1 MYQIAIKR
9 ADHYSVLN
17 NHLIYC
23 DKEVALSV
31 LKNVSNNTMMGEG
44 EYVMLE
50 YAPFKVYRLEGDKL
64 VNITTKKE
72 KV

>member
-9 ADHYSVLN
+9 NDHYTVFN
-17 NHLIYC
+17 NHIIYC
-23 DKEVALSV
+23 EKGTALTV
-31 LKNVSNNTMMGEG
+31 LRHISDNTIMGEG

-50 YAPFKVYRLEGDKL
+50 YGPFKVYRLEGDKL